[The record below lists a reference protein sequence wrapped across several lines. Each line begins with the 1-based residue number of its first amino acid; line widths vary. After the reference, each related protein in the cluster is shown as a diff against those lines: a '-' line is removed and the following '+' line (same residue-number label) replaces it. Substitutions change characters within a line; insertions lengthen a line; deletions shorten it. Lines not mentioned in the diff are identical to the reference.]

1 MTDPLKDLSFQSL
14 FEAAA
19 DAMLLIDN
27 KGHIICA
34 NSVALDLL
42 GYAEAEI
49 CGLEVEALMP
59 EEYRAQHHHH
69 RNAFYRKLEKRSMG
83 SGKTFSILHHDGEVL
98 TVDISLSPM
107 QSKQLLYV
115 LVTLYVADRRNQAE
129 EALVISEERLR
140 LAKQAA
146 GLGVFDFDSNH
157 NILYWDERMR
167 EFWGAESNEAIATKR
182 FLTAIHPEDRAARE
196 AALDRSI
203 DPTGNGEYSAEY
215 RVTNPASG
223 IERWIS
229 AIGRMHFED
238 GIATRLIG
246 VARDITEQK
255 IMEKNWHVHRT
266 ETEALFAQQVASQ
279 TVSAIAHELNQPLAA
294 ISAYS
299 EVALHALQN
308 DSFDQKSLKLAL
320 DGCVRQSQRAGRSLH
335 ELLAFLQKGELVTE
349 KLNLNHIVKES
360 LSLAK
365 SYGYGKFQLEL
376 QLEQDLPAILG
387 HRVQIQKIL
396 VNLLSN
402 AVEAMGGA
410 GVPTS
415 AISITVRTNAELNMA
430 HVTVQDSGP
439 GLDAITANRIFEP
452 FFTTKHNGIGMGLAI
467 SRALAEANG
476 GKLWLEPNVKAGA
489 IFHFTLPFAP

>member
-1 MTDPLKDLSFQSL
+1 MTDPLKDLSFKTL

-19 DAMLLIDN
+19 DAMLLVNDM
-27 KGHIICA
+27 GHIIRA
-34 NSVALDLL
+34 NAVALDLL
-42 GYAEAEI
+42 GYAEKEI

-69 RNAFYRKLEKRSMG
+69 RSAFYRKPEKRAMG
-83 SGKTFSILHHDGEVL
+83 SGKALSILRHNGEVL

-107 QSKQLLYV
+107 QSKRQFYV
-115 LVTLYVADRRNQAE
+115 LVTLHVADRRNQAE
-129 EALVISEERLR
+129 EALRISEERLM

-157 NILYWDERMR
+157 NIWYWDERMR
-167 EFWGAESNEAIATKR
+167 ELWGAESNEAIATKQ

-203 DPTGNGEYSAEY
+203 DPAGNGEYSAEY
-215 RVTNPASG
+215 RVTNPANG
-223 IERWIS
+223 VEQWIS

-238 GIATRLIG
+238 GVAIRLVG

-255 IMEKNWHVHRT
+255 ILEKNWQTHRS

-308 DSFDQKSLKLAL
+308 DHFDQKNLKQAL
-320 DGCVRQSQRAGRSLH
+320 DGCVKQSQRAGRSLH
-335 ELLAFLQKGELVTE
+335 ELLAFLQKGELITE
-349 KLNLNHIVKES
+349 KLNLNNIVLES

-365 SYGYGKFQLEL
+365 SYGYGEFQQELHLEPY
-376 QLEQDLPAILG
+376 LPAVLG

-396 VNLLSN
+396 VNLLTN
-402 AVEAMGGA
+402 AVEAMRGA
-410 GVPTS
+410 CVPAA
-415 AISITVRTNAELNMA
+415 AISIKVSTNAELNMA

-476 GKLWLEPNVKAGA
+476 GRLWLEPNVKAGA
-489 IFHFTLPFAP
+489 IFHLTLPFAP

>member
-1 MTDPLKDLSFQSL
+1 LTDPLKDLSFKTL

-19 DAMLLIDN
+19 DAMLLVNDM
-27 KGHIICA
+27 GHIIRA
-34 NSVALDLL
+34 NAVALDLL
-42 GYAEAEI
+42 GYAEKEI

-69 RNAFYRKLEKRSMG
+69 RSAFYRKPEKRAMG
-83 SGKTFSILHHDGEVL
+83 SGKALSILRHNGEVL

-107 QSKQLLYV
+107 QSKRQFYV
-115 LVTLYVADRRNQAE
+115 LVTLHVADRRNQAE
-129 EALVISEERLR
+129 EALRISEERLM

-157 NILYWDERMR
+157 NIWYWDERMR
-167 EFWGAESNEAIATKR
+167 ELWGAESNEAIATKQ

-203 DPTGNGEYSAEY
+203 DPAGNGEYSAEY
-215 RVTNPASG
+215 RVTNPANG
-223 IERWIS
+223 VEQWIS

-238 GIATRLIG
+238 GVAIRLVG

-255 IMEKNWHVHRT
+255 ILEKNWQTHRS

-308 DSFDQKSLKLAL
+308 DHFDQKNLKQAL
-320 DGCVRQSQRAGRSLH
+320 DGCVKQSQRAGRSLH
-335 ELLAFLQKGELVTE
+335 ELLAFLQKGELITE
-349 KLNLNHIVKES
+349 KLNLNNIVLES

-365 SYGYGKFQLEL
+365 SYGYGEFQQELHLEPY
-376 QLEQDLPAILG
+376 LPAVLG

-396 VNLLSN
+396 VNLLTN
-402 AVEAMGGA
+402 AVEAMRGA
-410 GVPTS
+410 CVPAA
-415 AISITVRTNAELNMA
+415 AISIKVSTNAELNMA

-476 GKLWLEPNVKAGA
+476 GRLWLEPNVKAGA
-489 IFHFTLPFAP
+489 IFHLTLPFAP

>member
-1 MTDPLKDLSFQSL
+1 MTDPLKDLSFKTL
-14 FEAAA
+14 FEAVA
-19 DAMLLIDN
+19 DAMLLVND
-27 KGHIICA
+27 KGHIIRA
-34 NSVALDLL
+34 NAVALDLL
-42 GYAEAEI
+42 GYAEKEI

-59 EEYRAQHHHH
+59 EKYRAQHHHH
-69 RNAFYRKLEKRSMG
+69 RSAFYRKPEKRAMG
-83 SGKTFSILHHDGEVL
+83 SGKALSILRHNGEVL

-107 QSKQLLYV
+107 QSKRQFYV
-115 LVTLYVADRRNQAE
+115 LVTLHVADRRNQAE
-129 EALVISEERLR
+129 EALRISEERLM

-157 NILYWDERMR
+157 NIWYWDERMR
-167 EFWGAESNEAIATKR
+167 ELWGAESNEAIATKQ

-203 DPTGNGEYSAEY
+203 DPAGNGEYSAEY
-215 RVTNPASG
+215 RVTNPANG
-223 IERWIS
+223 VEQWIS

-238 GIATRLIG
+238 GVAIRLVG

-255 IMEKNWHVHRT
+255 ILEKNWQTHRS

-308 DSFDQKSLKLAL
+308 DHFDQKNLKQAL
-320 DGCVRQSQRAGRSLH
+320 DGCVKQSQRAGRSLH
-335 ELLAFLQKGELVTE
+335 ELLAFLQKGELITE
-349 KLNLNHIVKES
+349 KLNLNNIVLES
-360 LSLAK
+360 LNLAK
-365 SYGYGKFQLEL
+365 SYGYGEFQLEL
-376 QLEQDLPAILG
+376 QLEPDLPTILG

-396 VNLLSN
+396 VNLLTN
-402 AVEAMGGA
+402 AVEAMRGA
-410 GVPTS
+410 GVPTA
-415 AISITVRTNAELNMA
+415 AITIKVSTNAELNMA
-430 HVTVQDSGP
+430 HVIVQDSGP

-467 SRALAEANG
+467 SRALTEANG
-476 GKLWLEPNVKAGA
+476 GRLWLEPNVKAGA
-489 IFHFTLPFAP
+489 IFHLTLPFAP

>member
-1 MTDPLKDLSFQSL
+1 
-14 FEAAA
+14 
-19 DAMLLIDN
+19 MLLVDD

-34 NSVALDLL
+34 NAVALDLL
-42 GYAEAEI
+42 GYTKKEI
-49 CGLEVEALMP
+49 CGLEVESLIP
-59 EEYRAQHHHH
+59 EGYRAQHHHH
-69 RNAFYRKLEKRSMG
+69 REVFYLKPVKRSMG
-83 SGKTFSILHHDGEVL
+83 SRKALSILHHNGEVL
-98 TVDISLSPM
+98 IVDISLSPM
-107 QSKQLLYV
+107 QSKQQLYV
-115 LVTLYVADRRNQAE
+115 LVTLYIADRRNQAE
-129 EALVISEERLR
+129 EALKISEERLR

-167 EFWGAESNEAIATKR
+167 EFWGAESNEAITTIR

-215 RVTNPASG
+215 RVTNPANG
-223 IERWIS
+223 VERWIS

-246 VARDITEQK
+246 VAWDITEQK

-266 ETEALFAQQVASQ
+266 ETETLFAQQVASQ
-279 TVSAIAHELNQPLAA
+279 TISAIAHELNQPLAA

-308 DSFDQKSLKLAL
+308 DHSDQKNLKLAL
-320 DGCVRQSQRAGRSLH
+320 DGCVKQSQRAGRSLH
-335 ELLAFLQKGELVTE
+335 ELLAFLQKGELITE
-349 KLNLNHIVKES
+349 KLNLNNIVKES

-365 SYGYGKFQLEL
+365 NYGYGEFQLEL

-402 AVEAMGGA
+402 AVEAMRGA

-415 AISITVRTNAELNMA
+415 AISIKVRTNTELNMA
-430 HVTVQDSGP
+430 HVTIQDSGP
-439 GLDAITANRIFEP
+439 GLDANTASRIFEP

-467 SRALAEANG
+467 SRALAETNS

-489 IFHFTLPFAP
+489 IFHLTLPFAP